1 MSTTDEAD
9 EILNLLDEGSALVER
24 YQSIEQELE
33 DAFAAG
39 PSNALIDQILSQLE
53 GDFAEDSIESLLRAQ
68 ESLSTIIKIRI
79 RQLLDEAEG

>member
-9 EILNLLDEGSALVER
+9 EILTLLDEGSALVER

-33 DAFAAG
+33 DAFTAG